1 MKTDPL
7 TLTSLRLAK
16 EMAKDD
22 GLTITVQS
30 CCFSLEDLIKDLRTL
45 EWSEQHI
52 LMVIQTIA
60 MYVLH
65 PEMRSEDE

>member
-7 TLTSLRLAK
+7 TPTSLRLAK